1 MKNKFAHTLGT
12 LLLSGVLS
20 LALVLPALAADPVG
34 PTGPVGPTDPAPEKK
49 PVPTAVAAVE
59 ISPLEAEVD
68 PEATITLTAFPSLL
82 PKEEDLKEGETW
94 EVPHYEWKSTDPS
107 VVTVAPESAEH
118 PEKCVVTG
126 LKVGK
131 TEVKVTAWGSIGEK
145 RSFTI
150 PVSVSGITLDSS
162 SMKLFVGEEKSLGYV
177 PYGLVVSKKIPVEW
191 ESSNISVAS
200 VENGK
205 VVAYYPGTAEIT
217 ARAGKYTA
225 KCSVTVEEDVAEAIE
240 VSLDPTTRRYDF
252 SGLISALNSRAL
264 EKTGQSLS
272 HLTNISVPTK
282 QGVCSYGYLS
292 PASPGHGVGGGEI
305 YYVSPATGQMG
316 IRDITFIPD
325 PGFNGT
331 AVINYTGFAGNGLN
345 FNGTI
350 RVKIDEVEDVTL
362 TTGSD
367 TPVSLNPEAFETACK
382 AKLGMPVNYITFD
395 QPRPTQGGLYYNY
408 DVNGEYAQRVDPNTR
423 FYPSS
428 NPTLERVSFVP
439 AKGFSGVVY
448 VPYLCT
454 DSAGNTFR
462 GRLRVNVQ
470 TGSATTSGEVSY
482 TVHADKELLL
492 DEDDFN
498 WASRNVTGDRLKSI
512 RFNSL
517 PDRTSGTLYFERGS
531 KKEKLVGTTESYFFD
546 EQPSIGRIT
555 FVPTAGF
562 FGQCSIPFT
571 GKNVRGAQFS
581 GVLKIDIPGPGD
593 LTNTDRIYYS
603 LHRDDTVDFDS
614 EDFRNLCWE
623 KTGNRL
629 DYVYFDLPASSYGT
643 LYEDYRNSDRR
654 GSKVSSSTRYTE
666 RGSHSIDDITFVA
679 SGRHGQ
685 IRIHFTGYSIRG
697 ERFTGT
703 VEIGSGSGENINI
716 RYYGYGQPIRLRGQ
730 DFRDAARASVGGILS
745 TLRFTSLPD
754 PSVGT
759 LYQKP
764 GGGSVIPVQADVR
777 YEDVGGAIDWLYF
790 LPRAGFEGVVTIPYA
805 GVDQQGRS
813 FAGNVEITLSG
824 GYLDTTFNDLSGWEW
839 ARPSIEY
846 LKTMGV
852 TQGYR
857 DGSFRPGKPITRG
870 EFTLMLCR
878 AFRFTNN
885 GAPSGFKD
893 VPAGS
898 VYADAVAAARELG
911 IVQGEKGRF
920 RPNAMITRQS
930 AMTMICRALRAAGRE
945 PIAASTSVLV
955 HYKDANQISP
965 FARSSVATL
974 VEQGVVQGNK
984 EKRIRPKASIS
995 RAEMAVILHR
1005 ALTL

>member
-1 MKNKFAHTLGT
+1 MKTKWAHAFGT
-12 LLLSGVLS
+12 LLLSIALS
-20 LALVLPALAADPVG
+20 LTMVMPAFAEGPQGPADPPAGKDPIKVAVSAVG
-34 PTGPVGPTDPAPEKK
+34 IIPKT
-49 PVPTAVAAVE
+49 
-59 ISPLEAEVD
+59 AEVD
-68 PEATITLTAFPSLL
+68 PEGTTKLVADPSLV
-82 PKEEDLKEGETW
+82 PEKELGEGETL
-94 EVPHYEWKSTDPS
+94 EAISYEWSSADPS
-107 VVTVAPESAEH
+107 IVTVAKESAEE
-118 PEKCVVTG
+118 PQRCVVSG
-126 LKVGK
+126 VSVGT
-131 TEVKVTAWGSIGEK
+131 TEITVKVKGSLGQE
-145 RSFTI
+145 RSCTI
-150 PVSVSGITLDSS
+150 PVSVSGVKLDAS

-177 PYGLVVSKKIPVEW
+177 PYGAVLSKKIPVEW

-205 VVAYYPGTAEIT
+205 VVGYFPGTAEIT

-240 VSLDPTTRRYDF
+240 ASLDHTARRCDF
-252 SGLISALNSRAL
+252 SGLISTLNSRSI

-272 HLTNISVPTK
+272 YLTSISVSTK
-282 QGVCSYGYLS
+282 QGVCAYGYLS
-292 PASPGHGVGGGEI
+292 PASPGHGVGGSET
-305 YYVSPATGQMG
+305 YYVNPATGQMG

-325 PGFNGT
+325 PGFSGT

-350 RVKIDEVEDVTL
+350 RVKVDEVDDVTL
-362 TTGSD
+362 TTGAD
-367 TPVSLNPEAFETACK
+367 HPVPLEPKAFESACK
-382 AKLGMPVNYITFD
+382 ARLGMPVSYITFD
-395 QPRPTQGGLYYNY
+395 QPKPTQGGLYYNY
-408 DVNGEYAQRVDPNTR
+408 DVNGEYAQRVDPATR

-428 NPTLERVSFVP
+428 SPSLDRVSFVP

-454 DSAGNTFR
+454 DSAGNSYR
-462 GRLRVNVQ
+462 GRIRINVQ

-482 TVHADKELLL
+482 TIGSDKTLLL

-498 WASRNVTGDRLKSI
+498 WACRNVTGERLKSI
-512 RFNSL
+512 RFGSL
-517 PDRTSGTLYFERGS
+517 PERTSGTLYFDRGG
-531 KKEKLVGTTESYFFD
+531 KKEKLVGTTESYFYD
-546 EQPSIGRIT
+546 EQPSIGRIS

-571 GKNVRGAQFS
+571 AKNTKGAQFS
-581 GVLKIDIPGPGD
+581 GVLKIDVPGPGEVND
-593 LTNTDRIYYS
+593 TDRIYYPLGS
-603 LHRDDTVDFDS
+603 DDTVDFDS
-614 EDFRNLCWE
+614 DDFQRLCWD
-623 KTGNRL
+623 KTGSSL
-629 DYVYFDLPASSYGT
+629 SYVRFDQPSSSYGT
-643 LYEDYRNSDRR
+643 LYEDYRSSSHK
-654 GSKVSSSTRYTE
+654 GSKVSASTRYT
-666 RGSHSIDDITFVA
+666 RSGTHSIDDITFA
-679 SGRHGQ
+679 SSGRYTQ
-685 IRIHFTGYSIRG
+685 TRIHFTGYSIHD
-697 ERFTGT
+697 EYFTGT
-703 VEIGSGSGENINI
+703 VEIGYASGEDINI

-730 DFRDAARASVGGILS
+730 DFRDASLASVGGALS
-745 TLRFTSLPD
+745 TIRFTALPD
-754 PSVGT
+754 PSAGT

-790 LPRAGFEGVVTIPYA
+790 LPRAGFEGMVTIPYA
-805 GVDQQGRS
+805 GVDQYGHS
-813 FAGNVEITLSG
+813 FGGNVEITLSG
-824 GYLDTTFNDLSGWEW
+824 GYLDSTFNDLTGWEW

-857 DGSFRPGKPITRG
+857 DGTFRPGKPINRG

-878 AFRFTNN
+878 AFRFTND

-898 VYADAVAAARELG
+898 VYADAVAAAREMG
-911 IVQGEKGRF
+911 VVQGENGLFK
-920 RPNAMITRQS
+920 PNAMITRQS

-955 HYKDANQISP
+955 HFKDANRISP
-965 FARSSVATL
+965 YARSAVATL
-974 VEQGVVQGNK
+974 VEQGVVQGNR
-984 EKRIRPKASIS
+984 EKRLRPTASIS

>member
-1 MKNKFAHTLGT
+1 MKNKFAHALGA
-12 LLLSGVLS
+12 LLLSGALS

-82 PKEEDLKEGETW
+82 PKEEDLQEGETW
-94 EVPHYEWKSTDPS
+94 EVPTYKWESLDTS
-107 VVTVAPESAEH
+107 VVTVAQESAEH

-126 LKVGK
+126 VKVGK
-131 TEVKVTAWGSIGEK
+131 TEVKVTAWGSKGEK
-145 RSFTI
+145 RSFTV

-191 ESSNISVAS
+191 ESTNISVAS

-225 KCSVTVEEDVAEAIE
+225 KCKVTVEEDVAEAIE
-240 VSLDPTTRRYDF
+240 APLDFTSRRCDF
-252 SGLISALNSRAL
+252 SSLLSALNSRSV

-272 HLTNISVPTK
+272 YLTNISVATK
-282 QGVCSYGYLS
+282 QGVCAYGYLS

-316 IRDITFIPD
+316 IQDITFIPD
-325 PGFNGT
+325 PGFSGT
-331 AVINYTGFAGNGLN
+331 AVIHYTGFAGNGLN

-350 RVKIDEVEDVTL
+350 RVKVDAVEDVTL
-362 TTGSD
+362 TTASNA
-367 TPVSLNPEAFETACK
+367 PVPLNPEAFETACK

-408 DVNGEYAQRVDPNTR
+408 EINGEYAQKIDPATR

-428 NPTLERVSFVP
+428 NPSLERVSFVP

-448 VPYLCT
+448 IPYLCT
-454 DSAGNTFR
+454 DSAGNAFR
-462 GRLRVNVQ
+462 GRIRVNVQ
-470 TGSATTSGEVSY
+470 TGAATASGEVSY
-482 TVHADKELLL
+482 TVRTDKTLLL

-498 WASRNVTGDRLKSI
+498 WASRNVTGDRLSSI
-512 RFNSL
+512 RFDTL
-517 PDRTSGTLYFERGS
+517 PERTSGTLYFDRGA
-531 KKEKLVGTTESYFFD
+531 KKEKLVGTTESYFYND
-546 EQPSIGRIT
+546 QPSIDRIS
-555 FVPTAGF
+555 FVPAEGF

-571 GKNVRGAQFS
+571 AKNVRGAQFS
-581 GVLKIDIPGPGD
+581 GVLKIEVPGPGE
-593 LTNTDRIYYS
+593 LTNTERIYYPLDS
-603 LHRDDTVDFDS
+603 SDTVDFDS
-614 EDFRNLCWE
+614 DDFVDLCWE
-623 KTGNRL
+623 KTGSRL
-629 DYVYFDLPASSYGT
+629 NYVLFDLPSSTYGT
-643 LYEDYRNSDRR
+643 LYEDYRSSSHR
-654 GSKVSSSTRYTE
+654 GSKVSSSTRYTQN
-666 RGSHSIDDITFVA
+666 GIHSINDITFVS
-679 SGRHGQ
+679 SGRHAQ
-685 IRIHFTGYSIRG
+685 IRIHFTGYSIHN

-703 VEIGSGSGENINI
+703 VEIGTGSGENINI

-730 DFRDAARASVGGILS
+730 DFRDAARASVGGTLS
-745 TLRFTSLPD
+745 ALRFTSLPD

-790 LPRAGFEGVVTIPYA
+790 LPRAGFEGLVTIPYA
-805 GVDQQGRS
+805 AVDQQGRS
-813 FAGNVEITLSG
+813 FGGNVEITLSG
-824 GYLDTTFNDLSGWEW
+824 GYLDSTFNDLSGWEW

-870 EFTLMLCR
+870 EFTLMICR

-885 GAPSGFKD
+885 GAPTGFKD
-893 VPAGS
+893 VPANS
-898 VYADAVAAARELG
+898 VYADAVAAAREMG
-911 IVQGEKGRF
+911 VIQGENGRF

-955 HYKDANQISP
+955 HFRDANQISP
-965 FARSSVATL
+965 YARSAVATL

-995 RAEMAVILHR
+995 RGEMAVILHR